1 MVPSVVNIDPN
12 GDLILHVHH
21 QDDIHQFYRVS
32 RSVLRSTSMY
42 FNSLLDPTKFS
53 EGLAVHERS
62 IEVSKKF
69 SEDITAAPPLELP
82 QVSILDIGQI
92 PLETLSESV
101 FRHFLGILHNTSTTT
116 SAPRIHIIAILVVIA
131 DRFDA
136 VKPIAKYIS
145 RHGWMKDP
153 AENDRHF
160 KSAAPTEVVLRQK
173 ILIGLILHSSTWVNY
188 YSAKLVREGSERWTF
203 DFADTAEEVIWW
215 HLPHG
220 VEGKRPKRSMLV
232 VN

>member
-21 QDDIHQFYRVS
+21 QDYIHQFYRVS
-32 RSVLRSTSMY
+32 LSVLRSTSMY

-53 EGLAVHERS
+53 EGLAVHKRS
-62 IEVSKKF
+62 IEVSEQF
-69 SEDITAAPPLELP
+69 REDIAAAPPLELP
-82 QVSILDIGQI
+82 QVNILDIGQV
-92 PLETLSESV
+92 PENLSETV
-101 FRHFLGILHNTSTTT
+101 FRHFLGILHNTFTNT
-116 SAPRIHIIAILVVIA
+116 SAPRIYLIAILVVIA

-153 AENDRHF
+153 TENDRHS
-160 KSAAPTEVVLRQK
+160 KSGAPTEVVVRQK
-173 ILIGLILHSSTWVNY
+173 ILIGLILRSSTLVNY
-188 YSAKLVREGSERWTF
+188 YSAKLVREGSERWTL
-203 DFADTAEEVIWW
+203 DFADPNEEVLWW

-220 VEGKRPKRSMLV
+220 VEGKCPKRRMPV
-232 VN
+232 AN